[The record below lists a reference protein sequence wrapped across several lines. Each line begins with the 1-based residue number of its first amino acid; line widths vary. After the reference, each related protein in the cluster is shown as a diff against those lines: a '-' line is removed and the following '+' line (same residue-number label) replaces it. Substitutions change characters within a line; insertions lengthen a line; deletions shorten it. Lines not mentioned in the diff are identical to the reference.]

1 MSKTEGR
8 SRPGKDEDGKCNV
21 MSKWPELLKETV
33 EGILALI
40 ESPECGQK

>member
-8 SRPGKDEDGKCNV
+8 SRPRKDEDGECNV
-21 MSKWPELLKETV
+21 VSKWPELSKETV

-40 ESPECGQK
+40 ESPEHGQ